1 MTSEE
6 KLTALRAMVGD
17 SDTDDVL
24 STFLTLAG
32 NKILTK
38 AYPYEDISEKEVP
51 TQYEYLQV
59 EIAAYM
65 LDKRGAYGQI
75 THSENGIQR
84 QYENAD
90 VPYSM
95 LKTITPYCGVIK

>member
-17 SDTDDVL
+17 SDSDSVL